1 MKSARANEISAYI
14 QDRQPEKNLFERVT
28 VDGKVETLTVYSIPT
43 SKLYYNIRNGRFA
56 AELRAKEKEIKRTL
70 DPHKPADA
78 ILIQKLLLEQ
88 NDEETEI
95 LKADLVRH
103 GQVDPG
109 IITSDGAIIN
119 ANRRM
124 AVITSLFE
132 ETHDPKWEYLKVAIL
147 PSAVSEKD
155 LWRIEAGLQFA
166 KDFRLEY
173 GPINELLKLREGINC
188 GLKPEDI
195 SVSLLG
201 RYTPDKVRGRLE
213 VLKLIDSYLESIG
226 KSGEYELIGQERLME
241 KFNSLNDNVLASLKR
256 EDYKKT
262 ELARIGE
269 AGFAL
274 IYKTDRSH
282 WDIRKLSQIA
292 RQDTAYKAFK
302 DALPK
307 SPLDATPEQLDD
319 AFQAGA
325 ELVEDEKEKEKP
337 ERLLK
342 RALTAVSSINASSPL
357 LKSPGV
363 RALITKLKDAVAAL
377 QK

>member
-1 MKSARANEISAYI
+1 MKSARANDIAAYI
-14 QDRQPEKNLFERVT
+14 KGRETEANLFERVT
-28 VDGKVETLTVYSIPT
+28 VDGKIQTLPVYSIPT
-43 SKLYYNIRNGRFA
+43 GKLYYNIRNGRFA
-56 AELRAKEKEIKRTL
+56 AELQAKEKELKRTL
-70 DPHKPADA
+70 DPHKPSDA
-78 ILIQKLLLEQ
+78 ALLQKLLLEQ
-88 NDEETEI
+88 NLEETEV
-95 LKADLVRH
+95 LKEDLVRH

-124 AVITSLFE
+124 AVITSLFD
-132 ETHDPKWEYLKVAIL
+132 ETRDPKWEFLKVAIL
-147 PSAVSEKD
+147 PSTVSEKD

-173 GPINELLKLREGINC
+173 GPINELLKLREGIKC

-201 RYTPDKVRGRLE
+201 RYTPEKVRSRLE

-226 KSGEYELIGQERLME
+226 RTGEYELIGQERLME
-241 KFNSLNDNVLASLKR
+241 KFNSLNDNVLASLRR
-256 EDYKKT
+256 EDYPKT
-262 ELARIGE
+262 EVARIGE

-274 IYKTDRSH
+274 INKTDRSH
-282 WDIRKLSQIA
+282 WDIRKLAQIA

-302 DALPK
+302 EALPK
-307 SPLDATPEQLDD
+307 RPLDATPEQLDD

-325 ELVEDEKEKEKP
+325 ELVEDQKVKDKP
-337 ERLLK
+337 EKLLR
-342 RALTAVSSINASSPL
+342 RALTAVNSIDTSSPL
-357 LKSPGV
+357 LKTPVV
-363 RALITKLKDAVAAL
+363 RDLLSKLRAAVTAL